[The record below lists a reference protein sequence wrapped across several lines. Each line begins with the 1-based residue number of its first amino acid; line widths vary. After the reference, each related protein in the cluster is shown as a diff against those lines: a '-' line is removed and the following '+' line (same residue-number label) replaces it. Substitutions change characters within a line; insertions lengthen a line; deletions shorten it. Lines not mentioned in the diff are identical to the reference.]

1 MHVFLCI
8 AAAAVARE
16 QQGELGRLTDLRGRE
31 WLGSFRTPLAYY
43 SRLTYFYWLYLQGTR
58 PVSVYGD
65 YTSLL
70 TDMAIR
76 CKVVL

>member
-31 WLGSFRTPLAYY
+31 WLGSSFRTPLAYY
-43 SRLTYFYWLYLQGTR
+43 SRLTSTGYTFRVLDLL
-58 PVSVYGD
+58 VYMEII
-65 YTSLL
+65 L
-70 TDMAIR
+70 A
-76 CKVVL
+76 C